1 MDAKAVADQIYRE
14 HSITATE
21 QEVLDAQA
29 WLQEERRIN
38 ETPPATEK
46 KDENTSP
53 VTPPTNLPTTGEH
66 QAGDVAGG
74 LVGGVGGSVPAASPP
89 STSSVPAPLPSQ
101 KAEMNLVIPEG
112 VPKIPPILVID
123 DLIRRGY
130 RSRDD
135 LEDFMKA
142 NFEGKAYRDEVRERL
157 QLFKNRQPP
166 FNDIEVTP
174 PPTPPVTPPT
184 IPPATTP
191 PSGGNPPNTGISP
204 DTGGVGG
211 SLVGGVGGGVAGA
224 VLSSFFSVAGEASL
238 ILRSS
243 CSQA

>member
-1 MDAKAVADQIYRE
+1 VGTVPAV
-14 HSITATE
+14 
-21 QEVLDAQA
+21 V
-29 WLQEERRIN
+29 
-38 ETPPATEK
+38 
-46 KDENTSP
+46 ENTS
-53 VTPPTNLPTTGEH
+53 E
-66 QAGDVAGG
+66 
-74 LVGGVGGSVPAASPP
+74 
-89 STSSVPAPLPSQ
+89 STS
-101 KAEMNLVIPEG
+101 KDAEMKLIIPEG
-112 VPKIPPILVID
+112 VPKAPPVPVID

-166 FNDIEVTP
+166 FNDIAVTP

-204 DTGGVGG
+204 GTGGVGG